1 MFHLVWIFI
10 IGVIVGPPLAIL
22 AINKGV
28 GGDNLYY

>member
-1 MFHLVWIFI
+1 MIELILFI
-10 IGVIVGPPLAIL
+10 IGIVVGPPLAIL